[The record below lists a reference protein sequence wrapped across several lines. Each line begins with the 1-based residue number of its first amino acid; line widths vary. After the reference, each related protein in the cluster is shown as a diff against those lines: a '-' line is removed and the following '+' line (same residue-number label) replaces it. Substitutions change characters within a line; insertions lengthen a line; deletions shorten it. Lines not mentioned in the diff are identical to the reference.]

1 MNFPAPLSYLKCA
14 SPGCRAEARDG
25 HVCSFH
31 NGTLY
36 VDRSL
41 AAVGYRIVATDPAKP
56 FVVRAFLIRALS
68 LRQAEEAAHDQL
80 IQEGRGHWPMKSEM
94 A

>member
-1 MNFPAPLSYLKCA
+1 MNFPAPLVPKVRLSRM
-14 SPGCRAEARDG
+14 PRGARDG

-36 VDRSL
+36 VDRTL
-41 AAVGYRIVATDPAKP
+41 AAVGYRIIANDPEKP
-56 FVVRAFLIRALS
+56 FVVRAFLIRARS
-68 LRQAEEAAHDQL
+68 LRQAEEAAHDEL
-80 IQEGRGHWPMKSEM
+80 IKEGRGTWPMKSER